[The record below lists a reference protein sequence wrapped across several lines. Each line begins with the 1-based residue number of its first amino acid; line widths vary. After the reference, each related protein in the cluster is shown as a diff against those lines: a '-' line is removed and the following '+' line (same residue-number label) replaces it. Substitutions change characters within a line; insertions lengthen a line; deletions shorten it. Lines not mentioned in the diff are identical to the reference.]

1 MTSLKTFQLV
11 VARSLTSLALLHVP
25 ILGLICWQL
34 GVHPLANTGLALALA
49 GVPVLFTLAHRS
61 MRAIGFGLAVAL
73 VGQTSLLVYAFSGH
87 PWQIE
92 MHFYY
97 FAMLAMLSGFCD
109 WRILIFAAALISVHH
124 LSLDGFLPAAVYP
137 GGSNFARVAVHAV
150 IVLIEVAFL
159 IGIGNAIRT
168 AFREA
173 QRARRDAEVSAAELA
188 RIGTKREED
197 LSTTRTRAER
207 IAGLLERFKR
217 EMGEIA
223 DTLHSAGHNLMQN
236 ANSLGAETARSS
248 AQSATLAITAETT
261 TVKVN
266 TAAQAG
272 VALAQTIAEV
282 GANAAQSSKLAAEA
296 VNEAELTNAT
306 IVEMAAVANEIGK
319 VTDLIN
325 AIAGQTNLL
334 ALNATIE
341 AARAGEAGRG
351 FAVVAQEVKAL
362 AGQTA
367 SATREIA
374 KRIAAMQGATG
385 RSVSAIQ
392 AISETILRLNEYS
405 ARIAGAVEEQAAAAH
420 DIAGNVNAAANG
432 VEHVTKVIADIE
444 TIVDST
450 ARAANELN
458 TAVGAVSSQTNM
470 IRERVRAFADE
481 IHAMQA

>member
-1 MTSLKTFQLV
+1 
-11 VARSLTSLALLHVP
+11 
-25 ILGLICWQL
+25 
-34 GVHPLANTGLALALA
+34 
-49 GVPVLFTLAHRS
+49 
-61 MRAIGFGLAVAL
+61 
-73 VGQTSLLVYAFSGH
+73 
-87 PWQIE
+87 
-92 MHFYY
+92 
-97 FAMLAMLSGFCD
+97 
-109 WRILIFAAALISVHH
+109 
-124 LSLDGFLPAAVYP
+124 
-137 GGSNFARVAVHAV
+137 
-150 IVLIEVAFL
+150 
-159 IGIGNAIRT
+159 
-168 AFREA
+168 
-173 QRARRDAEVSAAELA
+173 
-188 RIGTKREED
+188 
-197 LSTTRTRAER
+197 
-207 IAGLLERFKR
+207 
-217 EMGEIA
+217 
-223 DTLHSAGHNLMQN
+223 
-236 ANSLGAETARSS
+236 
-248 AQSATLAITAETT
+248 
-261 TVKVN
+261 VN

-450 ARAANELN
+450 ARAVNELN